1 MSGVLT
7 HTAQKR
13 LFREVEVHDVGREIA
28 ELTRSYERSKANLDL
43 LAVKLTRKPSGKIA
57 DTNVRVGNHLILDF
71 GVQLTVVGNDLILV
85 VQFIGHHRPNGHRRY
100 LLENHARNN
109 SVLVD
114 FDLTLLLVRGMSKVE
129 TLDG

>member
-13 LFREVEVHDVGREIA
+13 LFHEVEVHDVGREIA
-28 ELTRSYERSKANLDL
+28 EPTRSYERSKANLDL
-43 LAVKLTRKPSGKIA
+43 LTVKLTRKPSGKVA
-57 DTNVRVGNHLILDF
+57 DTDVRVGNHLILDF
-71 GVQLTVVGNDLILV
+71 GVQFAVVGNNLILV
-85 VQFIGHHRPNGHRRY
+85 VKFIGHHRPNGNWRN
-100 LLENHARNN
+100 LLESHARNN

>member
-28 ELTRSYERSKANLDL
+28 EITRSYERSKANLDL
-43 LAVKLTRKPSGKIA
+43 LAVKFTRKPSGKIA

-71 GVQLTVVGNDLILV
+71 GV
-85 VQFIGHHRPNGHRRY
+85 
-100 LLENHARNN
+100 
-109 SVLVD
+109 
-114 FDLTLLLVRGMSKVE
+114 
-129 TLDG
+129 

>member
-13 LFREVEVHDVGREIA
+13 LFHEVEVHDVGGEIA
-28 ELTRSYERSKANLDL
+28 EITRSYERSKANLDL
-43 LAVKLTRKPSGKIA
+43 LAVKLTRKPSGKVA
-57 DTNVRVGNHLILDF
+57 DTDVRVGNHLILDF
-71 GVQLTVVGNDLILV
+71 GVQLAVVGNDLILV

>member
-13 LFREVEVHDVGREIA
+13 LFHEVEVHDVGREIA
-28 ELTRSYERSKANLDL
+28 EPTRSYERSKANFDL

-57 DTNVRVGNHLILDF
+57 DTNVRVRNHLILDF
-71 GVQLTVVGNDLILV
+71 GVQLAVVGNDLILV
-85 VQFIGHHRPNGHRRY
+85 VQFIGHHRPNGNWRN
-100 LLENHARNN
+100 LLESHARNN

>member
-13 LFREVEVHDVGREIA
+13 LFHEIEVHDVGREIA
-28 ELTRSYERSKANLDL
+28 EPTRSYERSKANLDL
-43 LAVKLTRKPSGKIA
+43 LAVKLTRKPSGKVA
-57 DTNVRVGNHLILDF
+57 DTDVRVGNHLILDF
-71 GVQLTVVGNDLILV
+71 GVQLAVVGNDLILV
-85 VQFIGHHRPNGHRRY
+85 VQFIGHHRPNGNWWN
-100 LLENHARNN
+100 LLESHARNN

>member
-13 LFREVEVHDVGREIA
+13 LFHEIEVYDVGREIA
-28 ELTRSYERSKANLDL
+28 ELTRSYEWSKANLDL

-71 GVQLTVVGNDLILV
+71 GVQLAVVGNDLILEI
-85 VQFIGHHRPNGHRRY
+85 QFIGHHRPNGNWRN
-100 LLENHARNN
+100 LLENHARND

>member
-13 LFREVEVHDVGREIA
+13 LFHEVEVYDVGREIA
-28 ELTRSYERSKANLDL
+28 EITRSYERSKANLDL
-43 LAVKLTRKPSGKIA
+43 LAVKLTRKPSGKVA
-57 DTNVRVGNHLILDF
+57 DTDVRVGNHLILDF
-71 GVQLTVVGNDLILV
+71 GVQLAVVGNDLILE
-85 VQFIGHHRPNGHRRY
+85 VQFIGHHRPNGNWRN
-100 LLENHARNN
+100 LLESHTRNN

>member
-28 ELTRSYERSKANLDL
+28 ELTRSYEWSKANLDL
-43 LAVKLTRKPSGKIA
+43 LAVKLTRKPSGKVA
-57 DTNVRVGNHLILDF
+57 DTDVRVRNHLTLDF
-71 GVQLTVVGNDLILV
+71 GVQLAVVGNYLILKIELV
-85 VQFIGHHRPNGHRRY
+85 GHHRPNGNWWN

-129 TLDG
+129 TFDG

>member
-43 LAVKLTRKPSGKIA
+43 LAVKFTRKPSGKVA
-57 DTNVRVGNHLILDF
+57 DTDVRVGNHLILDF
-71 GVQLTVVGNDLILV
+71 GVQLAVVGNNLILEG
-85 VQFIGHHRPNGHRRY
+85 I
-100 LLENHARNN
+100 
-109 SVLVD
+109 
-114 FDLTLLLVRGMSKVE
+114 
-129 TLDG
+129 